1 GHIGFGAAVH
11 QARAVTDRH
20 RQQSAHRRAS
30 YPGRPIFSNSRGE
43 AVAEPSAEI
52 STPKKTTPCQRPT
65 QRRARC
71 TCIAC
76 HDLPLTVVMLRR
88 DVDANDRHC
97 QLSRLWYA
105 RRVGGAA
112 ARVGRSFARLSC
124 CPTQTER
131 GRKSRAESAKL
142 TMPGPVLTRLVCPE
156 CGSWICGM
164 PRDGVVRVLAGT
176 LDDTS

>member
-30 YPGRPIFSNSRGE
+30 YPGRPIFSNSYGE

-52 STPKKTTPCQRPT
+52 STPKKTTPYQRPM
-65 QRRARC
+65 QWRARC

-88 DVDANDRHC
+88 DVDVQTINSGDRPEAERKPAPYGKT
-97 QLSRLWYA
+97 L
-105 RRVGGAA
+105 
-112 ARVGRSFARLSC
+112 C
-124 CPTQTER
+124 CPALKTKR
-131 GRKSRAESAKL
+131 GRQQRHSRHTTPDE
-142 TMPGPVLTRLVCPE
+142 P
-156 CGSWICGM
+156 
-164 PRDGVVRVLAGT
+164 
-176 LDDTS
+176 